1 MAVRH
6 GFGRVG
12 RSVAGW
18 GGGPS
23 STPRRDQC
31 SPGAIAARA
40 WHERGASVPRQP
52 APMRSRNWRSGP
64 HRCPTQGAPLV
75 PFDLRQSETLA
86 DTPTDIRGQTVG
98 DAPGHWPTGTG
109 PRKAWR
115 DARSELVASR
125 PPRPAPEPVPT
136 PVPTPA
142 PVPAPTPSHAV
153 LLAST
158 CVPPLSPRVAP
169 RAAPVSMTSPTIH
182 PTSKFASKGPVAAIL
197 IGVILGVLV
206 GVSVALRV

>member
-6 GFGRVG
+6 RFGRVG

-40 WHERGASVPRQP
+40 WHERGASVPRQL

-125 PPRPAPEPVPT
+125 PPRPAPEPAPAPVPT
-136 PVPTPA
+136 PVPA
-142 PVPAPTPSHAV
+142 PAPTRSHAV

-158 CVPPLSPRVAP
+158 CVPPVSPRVAP
-169 RAAPVSMTSPTIH
+169 RFAPVSMTSPTIH
-182 PTSKFASKGPVAAIL
+182 PTSKFASKGPVAAFL